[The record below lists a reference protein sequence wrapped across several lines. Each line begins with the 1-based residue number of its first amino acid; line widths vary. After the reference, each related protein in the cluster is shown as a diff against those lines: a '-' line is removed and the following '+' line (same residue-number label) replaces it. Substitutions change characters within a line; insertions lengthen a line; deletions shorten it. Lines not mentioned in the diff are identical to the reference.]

1 MDLCMSYL
9 YEASKLVEEYTE
21 IDLYRSVFEAGDVAV
36 VEQKNEK
43 IKSDSRNLLQK
54 AVDVIKSIINK
65 AKQLISNCLAW
76 FTSSDEDKDK
86 FKKFRDECA
95 ANPEFANMKISLTN
109 WKEIEK
115 AYAEAINS
123 AEAEYKAIKDDEAS
137 AREGKLN
144 DIMNK
149 LKKTTTAATTSITV
163 EAALRMAQDS
173 QVNASRIKTALDLDL
188 GLINKLESEIG
199 EKETKKFKKKIN
211 SLNSRFRFRRWIAGA
226 RQSQGKKLQDC
237 LSEIYN
243 NVNGAYLKVD
253 HRARGNDTYKTASNA
268 IVGGAL
274 QGIAQ
279 NKAAAAQV
287 AGNAASNTKVGGKL
301 AGFKNKIFHGGEFN
315 IGIDKY
321 MNQFRD
327 PRFQRGNLKKMNDK
341 DLQTVLRQASNAQT
355 ELGNTIKT
363 NQKAAKRF
371 DKAGQLEWNK
381 TLQYK
386 SKLDSLVDN
395 IQSMVDKRAKKSR

>member
-21 IDLYRSVFEAGDVAV
+21 IDLYRSVFEAGDVAA
-36 VEQKNEK
+36 VEQKNAK
-43 IKSDSRNLLQK
+43 IQTDSKNLLQK

-65 AKQLISNCLAW
+65 AKELISNCLAW
-76 FTSSDEDKDK
+76 FGSSDEEKDK

-109 WKEIEK
+109 WREIEK
-115 AYAEAINS
+115 SYTEAINS
-123 AEAEYKAIKDDEAS
+123 AEAEYKAIKDDETS

-149 LKKTTTAATTSITV
+149 LKKTTTVAATSITV

-173 QVNASRIKTALDLDL
+173 RVNAAKIKTALDLDL
-188 GLINKLESEIG
+188 GLIGKLESEIG
-199 EKETKKFKKKIN
+199 EKETKRFKKKIN
-211 SLNSRFRFRRWIAGA
+211 SLNSRFKFRRWIAGA
-226 RQSQGKKLQDC
+226 RQTQGKKLQDC

-274 QGIAQ
+274 QGLAQ
-279 NKAAAAQV
+279 NKAAAAQI
-287 AGNAASNTKVGGKL
+287 AGDAASNTKVGGKL
-301 AGFKNKIFHGGEFN
+301 AGFKNKIFHGSEFD
-315 IGIDKY
+315 IGVDKY
-321 MNQFRD
+321 MNQFKD
-327 PRFQRGNLKKMNDK
+327 PRFQRGNLKKMSDK

-355 ELGNTIKT
+355 DLGNIIKT
-363 NQKAAKRF
+363 NHKAAKHF

-381 TLQYK
+381 TIQYK

>member
-21 IDLYRSVFEAGDVAV
+21 IDLYRSVFEAGDVAA

-43 IKSDSRNLLQK
+43 IQSDSRNLLQK

-65 AKQLISNCLAW
+65 AKELISNCLAW
-76 FTSSDEDKDK
+76 FGASDEEKDK

-109 WKEIEK
+109 WKEIER

-137 AREGKLN
+137 TRDGKLT

-149 LKKTTTAATTSITV
+149 LKKTATAAATSITV
-163 EAALRMAQDS
+163 EAALRMAKDS
-173 QVNASRIKTALDLDL
+173 RVNASKIKTALDLDL
-188 GLINKLESEIG
+188 GLIGKLESEIG
-199 EKETKKFKKKIN
+199 EKETKKFKRKVN
-211 SLNSRFRFRRWIAGA
+211 ALNSRFRFRRWIAGA
-226 RQSQGKKLQDC
+226 RQTQGKKLQDC
-237 LSEIYN
+237 LNEIYN

-253 HRARGNDTYKTASNA
+253 HRARGNNTYKNASNA

-287 AGNAASNTKVGGKL
+287 AGNVASNTKVGGKL
-301 AGFKNKIFHGGEFN
+301 TGLKNKIFHGSEFD
-315 IGIDKY
+315 IGVDKY
-321 MNQFRD
+321 MNQFKD
-327 PRFQRGNLKKMNDK
+327 SRFQRGNLKKMSDK

-355 ELGNTIKT
+355 DLGNIIKT